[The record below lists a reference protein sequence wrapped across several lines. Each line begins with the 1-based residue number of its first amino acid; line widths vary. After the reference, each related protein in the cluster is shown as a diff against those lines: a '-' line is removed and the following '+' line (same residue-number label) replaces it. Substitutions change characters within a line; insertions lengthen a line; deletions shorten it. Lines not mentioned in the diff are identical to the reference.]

1 MMSTGENI
9 RTLRVLRGITQQQ
22 LADKVGVSGAAVSE
36 WERGQNEPRS
46 AALQKIAEVFDVTM
60 EDIIKGT
67 DVSLALEPQGAY
79 TSELKAPL
87 YGRIAAG
94 VPIAEIPVEDSHWVN
109 PEVLAKHPRGF
120 YLRVEGESMNRVLPN
135 GCLAFVDPAA
145 EVRNGDIAALHVNG
159 YDATIKRYHRIG
171 NDVILEP
178 DSRDPQYGNEL
189 FDATKP
195 GAQEICVIGRVV
207 WHVVPFDGA

>member
-1 MMSTGENI
+1 MSTGENI
-9 RTLRVLRGITQQQ
+9 RTLRVLLGITQQQ
-22 LADKVGVSGAAVSE
+22 LADQLGVSSAAVSE

-46 AALQKIAEVFDVTM
+46 ATLQKMAEMFGVSM
-60 EDIIKGT
+60 EEVIRGT
-67 DVSLALEPQGAY
+67 GAGVMLEPKAAY
-79 TSELKAPL
+79 TSDLKAPL

-120 YLRVEGESMNRVLPN
+120 YLRVEGESMNRVLPD

-178 DSRDPQYGNEL
+178 DSCDATYCNEL
-189 FDATKP
+189 FDATRP
-195 GAQEICVIGRVV
+195 GAQEIRLIGRVV
-207 WHVVPFDGA
+207 WHVVPFDGV